1 MIFIS
6 FLNVIHVFQI
16 NLNMRN
22 LKKSQYIPRRLLNFY
37 NGQRKL
43 LSTIFL
49 NTGSLTW
56 ESQRFTTAP
65 PAIWEHSLVSA
76 PKMTRCR
83 AWLNINHFR
92 RLALSNIF
100 SMMTELWRSLN
111 KAQQSVVLYMMRT
124 LWVLWLFECVFSVLY

>member
-1 MIFIS
+1 MLYMYFKLISICAIKKKVNTYHGGCWIFE
-6 FLNVIHVFQI
+6 
-16 NLNMRN
+16 
-22 LKKSQYIPRRLLNFY
+22 